1 MNPESRT
8 PHRITLWI
16 KMLSA
21 VAGAGVVI
29 AMGVLTVAVGG
40 NEAHADDNGVAGTT
54 ITMGRPPSTPPTE
67 FAAPELKVQ
76 AWKCGNIRKQM
87 LIVYSTSGYAS

>member
-1 MNPESRT
+1 MTTRSKVNPDSRT

-21 VAGAGVVI
+21 MAGAGVVI

-40 NEAHADDNGVAGTT
+40 NEAHADNKGIAGTT
-54 ITMGRPPSTPPTE
+54 ITMGRPPPTPQTE
-67 FAAPELKVQ
+67 FAAPKLKAH
-76 AWKCGNIRKQM
+76 AWKCGQF
-87 LIVYSTSGYAS
+87 ASKC

>member
-1 MNPESRT
+1 MTRSKANPESRT

-29 AMGVLTVAVGG
+29 AMGVLTAAVDG
-40 NEAHADDNGVAGTT
+40 NEAHADSNGFAGTT
-54 ITMGRPPSTPPTE
+54 ITMGTTPPPAMK
-67 FAAPELKVQ
+67 AAPMLKVP
-76 AWKCGNIRKQM
+76 AWKCGKF
-87 LIVYSTSGYAS
+87 ASQC